1 MSKTLIVLCTCPD
14 EETARNIA
22 AALVAEKRAA
32 CVNIIGPLRSVFSWE
47 GEVCDESELLL
58 LAKTTEAAW
67 PELEARVVELHPYD
81 VPEVIATPVTAGS
94 AAYLDW
100 VAASV
105 SPPLGHALD
114 QGALDDSVTEKE

>member
-1 MSKTLIVLCTCPD
+1 MSKTLLVLCTCPD
-14 EETARNIA
+14 EETARSIA
-22 AALVAEKRAA
+22 TALVAEKRAA
-32 CVNIIGPLRSVFSWE
+32 CVNIVGPLRSVFSWQ

-58 LAKTTEAAW
+58 IAKTTEAVW

-105 SPPLGHALD
+105 SSPAAD
-114 QGALDDSVTEKE
+114 ALDDSVTEKE

>member
-1 MSKTLIVLCTCPD
+1 MSKTLLVLCTCPD
-14 EETARNIA
+14 EETARSIA
-22 AALVAEKRAA
+22 TALVADKRAA
-32 CVNIIGPLRSVFSWE
+32 CVNIVGPLRSVFSWE

-58 LAKTTEAAW
+58 IAKTTEAAW
-67 PELEARVVELHPYD
+67 PGLEARVVELHPYD

-105 SPPLGHALD
+105 SPPAADAVH
-114 QGALDDSVTEKE
+114 DSVTEKE

>member
-1 MSKTLIVLCTCPD
+1 MSKTLLALCTCPD
-14 EETARNIA
+14 EETARSIA
-22 AALVAEKRAA
+22 GTLVAERRAA
-32 CVNIIGPLRSVFSWE
+32 CVNIVGPLRSVFSWQ

-58 LAKTTEAAW
+58 IAKTTEAAW
-67 PELEARVVELHPYD
+67 PGLEARVVELHPYE

-105 SPPLGHALD
+105 SPAV
-114 QGALDDSVTEKE
+114 DDSVTEKE